1 MVSGTGAKMY
11 HFTCGHGAR
20 KIGRYGILAPHPHPF
35 IGQRLVWFTDLPE
48 PTRDQ
53 VGLSSTFLT
62 CDRMSYRYHATDL
75 ETIVPWTTSPGRR
88 DTHPEVVRAMEAFGE
103 PEHWFISTTAVPVIL
118 DRGIA

>member
-1 MVSGTGAKMY
+1 MSGMCAKMY

-20 KIGRYGILAPHPHPF
+20 KIGRYGILAPRPHPI

-53 VGLSSTFLT
+53 VGLTSTFLT

-118 DRGIA
+118 DGGRA